1 MEVDENTY
9 PAVGFNFRV
18 TSSDANFG
26 LGTLTALTGFELN
39 QTDASFQ
46 SVTGISAKLETNPYK
61 ALGSNNRQI
70 VLPGTVTYSDL
81 ELKRGIVKKDSN
93 IGNWCNGFLTDDQWW
108 YFVSRKTINVFL
120 LDNNSNDILMTWTFF
135 SCYPIEINTGAANY
149 GLMISSEST
158 NSWGSGIGFKS
169 STDAVTKTGR
179 INCYSAFF
187 FSTTLTSHG
196 FNSTGALRA
205 HRQCASAH
213 RRGCF
218 LCRV

>member
-93 IGNWCNGFLTDDQWW
+93 IGNWCNGFLTD
-108 YFVSRKTINVFL
+108 
-120 LDNNSNDILMTWTFF
+120 
-135 SCYPIEINTGAANY
+135 
-149 GLMISSEST
+149 
-158 NSWGSGIGFKS
+158 
-169 STDAVTKTGR
+169 
-179 INCYSAFF
+179 
-187 FSTTLTSHG
+187 
-196 FNSTGALRA
+196 
-205 HRQCASAH
+205 
-213 RRGCF
+213 
-218 LCRV
+218 